1 MYNISENDTIC
12 AVSTPGGVGGIAVIR
27 VSGPQALEISDR
39 IWKGKALS
47 GVKSHT
53 AHLGE
58 IVESGTDDEP
68 LDQCVATVFK
78 APNSFT
84 GEDVVEFSVHGSR
97 WIQRELVNLL
107 IRSGCRLAEPGEF
120 TRRAFASGK
129 LDLAQAEAVADVIA
143 SSSKSAHRLASSQMR
158 GVFSKNISALRDNL
172 IKVASLLELELD
184 FSEEEVEFASRDELR
199 SMSQDLLE
207 RIERLA
213 RTFST
218 GNAIK
223 EGVPVAIV
231 GEPNVG
237 KSTLLNLLLN
247 DNRAIVSDIPGTTR
261 DTIEDTVDIDG
272 VMYRFIDTAGIRE
285 TADTVENMGIRRTM
299 AAVSKAR
306 IVVWLVTPDILPGH
320 FKALAGDILKY
331 LPEEAKVIIAVNKMD
346 KFTDA
351 SNPFYGKWLALEDL
365 MQNLPGETS
374 KTACDSRDKNSDISS
389 RKRAEQ
395 DSETYE
401 ESTCA
406 SSTEGLGQDSE
417 ICEEST
423 CASSMECL
431 EQGSEA
437 YEERSCISSGE
448 RTERGSEAYEKSS
461 CIFSREHTERGSDEH
476 FALAEMLLKELP
488 EESRLL
494 FISAARERNIDA
506 LRALLRELSGA
517 DDTSEADMVV
527 TNARH
532 YEALIHAKE
541 SLTRVLEGIDSG
553 LSGDFIAQD
562 LRETIHHL
570 GTITGTITT
579 TDLLKSIFENFCI
592 GK

>member
-1 MYNISENDTIC
+1 MYDISQNDTIC

-27 VSGPQALEISDR
+27 VSGPQALEIADK
-39 IWKGKALS
+39 IWKGRALS
-47 GVKSHT
+47 DVRSHT

-58 IVESGTDDEP
+58 IVEPGGDDEP

-143 SSSKSAHRLASSQMR
+143 SSSRSAHRLASSQMR
-158 GVFSKNISALRDNL
+158 GVFSKNISALRDKL

-184 FSEEEVEFASRDELR
+184 FSEEEVEFASRGELH
-199 SMSQDLLE
+199 SMSMDLLE
-207 RIERLA
+207 RIDRLA

-218 GNAIK
+218 GNALK

-331 LPEEAKVIIAVNKMD
+331 LPDDAKVIIAVNKMD
-346 KFTDA
+346 KVADS
-351 SNPFYGKWLALEDL
+351 SNPLPENPLGLADL
-365 MQNLPGETS
+365 TQNLPSATTTIDCCVGE
-374 KTACDSRDKNSDISS
+374 RNSSVSS
-389 RKRAEQ
+389 RGNAEHGCDAFDE
-395 DSETYE
+395 DSV
-401 ESTCA
+401 
-406 SSTEGLGQDSE
+406 GGR
-417 ICEEST
+417 
-423 CASSMECL
+423 
-431 EQGSEA
+431 EQGSDA
-437 YEERSCISSGE
+437 FDGNSVVSRGDC
-448 RTERGSEAYEKSS
+448 TEHGYDAFDEDSVGD
-461 CIFSREHTERGSDEH
+461 REQGSDEY
-476 FALAEMLLKELP
+476 FALAEILLKELP
-488 EESRLL
+488 DESRLL
-494 FISAARERNIDA
+494 FISAAEERNIDA
-506 LRALLRELSGA
+506 LRTLLREQSGA
-517 DDTSEADMVV
+517 DNTSEADMVV
-527 TNARH
+527 TNGRH
-532 YEALIHAKE
+532 YEALVHARD

-579 TDLLKSIFENFCI
+579 ADLLKSIFENFCI

>member
-1 MYNISENDTIC
+1 MYDISDNDTIC
-12 AVSTPGGVGGIAVIR
+12 AISTPGGVGGIAVIR
-27 VSGPQALEISDR
+27 VSGPQALEIADK
-39 IWKGKALS
+39 IWKGRALS
-47 GVKSHT
+47 DVNSHT

-58 IVESGTDDEP
+58 IVETGGDDEP

-107 IRSGCRLAEPGEF
+107 IRSGCRLAEHGEF

-143 SSSKSAHRLASSQMR
+143 SSSRSAHRLASSQMR
-158 GVFSKNISALRDNL
+158 GVFSKNISALRDKL

-184 FSEEEVEFASRDELR
+184 FSEEEVEFASRGELH
-199 SMSQDLLE
+199 SMSMDLLE
-207 RIERLA
+207 RIDRLA
-213 RTFST
+213 GTFST
-218 GNAIK
+218 GNALK

-331 LPEEAKVIIAVNKMD
+331 LPQDAKVIIAVNKMD
-346 KFTDA
+346 KIADG
-351 SNPFYGKWLALEDL
+351 SKPLPGKPLGLEVL
-365 MQNLPGETS
+365 SQNLPGATTTIDCGVGE
-374 KTACDSRDKNSDISS
+374 RNSSVSS
-389 RKRAEQ
+389 RGKAEHGYDAFDE
-395 DSETYE
+395 DSV
-401 ESTCA
+401 A
-406 SSTEGLGQDSE
+406 SRGECTEHGYDAFDEDSVGGR
-417 ICEEST
+417 
-423 CASSMECL
+423 
-431 EQGSEA
+431 EQGS
-437 YEERSCISSGE
+437 
-448 RTERGSEAYEKSS
+448 
-461 CIFSREHTERGSDEH
+461 DEY
-476 FALAEMLLKELP
+476 FALAEILLKELP
-488 EESRLL
+488 DESRLL
-494 FISAARERNIDA
+494 FISAAEERNIDA
-506 LRALLRELSGA
+506 LRTLLREQSGA
-517 DDTSEADMVV
+517 DNTSEADMVV
-527 TNARH
+527 TNGRH
-532 YEALIHAKE
+532 YEALVHARD

-579 TDLLKSIFENFCI
+579 ADLLKSIFENFCI